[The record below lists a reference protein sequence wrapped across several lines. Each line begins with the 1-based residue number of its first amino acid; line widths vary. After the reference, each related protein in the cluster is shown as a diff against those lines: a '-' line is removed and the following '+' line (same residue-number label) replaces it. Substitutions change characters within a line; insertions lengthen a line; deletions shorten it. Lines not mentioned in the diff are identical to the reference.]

1 VRDDRLS
8 PDRAIPA
15 AAVYLAGLEQKFG
28 GRDWAVFAY
37 HCGVGCVGEMQELTR
52 QARGIPKDQV
62 TVPRMFFS
70 CSPAWNREL
79 YQAVAQQ
86 MQRDYSPTY
95 YFRVMRAEQLLA
107 LYRTDPLQ
115 FETLFNQYKSDFVAA
130 GRAPHRLS
138 VWLKHDDLV
147 FHNGDDIRADGGKRL
162 VRALDRPEFL
172 GYSLKIA
179 PDLPAN
185 LESYSQASPSALG
198 TLIYIA
204 FETRRLDKALHPKD
218 EKFVPL
224 PVSSL
229 VESEDFARQL
239 GQHEALSHTSGQV
252 FDIDYSGLPPG
263 ELECLRFVL
272 DDLGWDG
279 YLGFI
284 DEGRDNLHIGC
295 SPTTRD
301 FFATV
306 FGEAVGK
313 RPAE

>member
-1 VRDDRLS
+1 
-8 PDRAIPA
+8 
-15 AAVYLAGLEQKFG
+15 
-28 GRDWAVFAY
+28 
-37 HCGVGCVGEMQELTR
+37 
-52 QARGIPKDQV
+52 
-62 TVPRMFFS
+62 
-70 CSPAWNREL
+70 
-79 YQAVAQQ
+79 
-86 MQRDYSPTY
+86 
-95 YFRVMRAEQLLA
+95 
-107 LYRTDPLQ
+107 
-115 FETLFNQYKSDFVAA
+115 VAA

>member
-1 VRDDRLS
+1 ML
-8 PDRAIPA
+8 
-15 AAVYLAGLEQKFG
+15 
-28 GRDWAVFAY
+28 
-37 HCGVGCVGEMQELTR
+37 ELTR
-52 QARGIPKDQV
+52 QARGISKDQI

-79 YQAVAQQ
+79 YQAIEQQ
-86 MQRDYSPTY
+86 MRRDYSPTY

-107 LYRTDPLQ
+107 LYRSDPRA

-138 VWLKHDDLV
+138 VWLKRDDLV
-147 FHNGDDIRADGGKRL
+147 FHSGDDIRADLGKRL
-162 VRALDRPEFL
+162 VRALDRPEFF
-172 GYSLKIA
+172 GYRLSIA
-179 PDLPAN
+179 PDSPAN
-185 LESYSQASPSALG
+185 LESYSQASPSAIG

-204 FETRRLDKALHPKD
+204 FETRRLDEALHPKD
-218 EKFVPL
+218 EKFLPL

-229 VESEDFARQL
+229 VESEDFALQL
-239 GQHEALSHTSGQV
+239 GQHEALAHTSGQV

-306 FGEAVGK
+306 FQEAVGK
-313 RPAE
+313 QPAE